1 MENIISKK
9 DSVMPFKIR
18 ENDYDFVD
26 PCPQEMKQVRGGQLP
41 CCPLHPTRC
50 GVAGANQ
57 RALRGLHRLEDA
69 DHGQAREEDGREA
82 LHTVSVKFIS
92 S

>member
-26 PCPQEMKQVRGGQLP
+26 PCPQEMKQVAVPAAMLS
-41 CCPLHPTRC
+41 LHPTCC
-50 GVAGANQ
+50 GFQVPISE
-57 RALRGLHRLEDA
+57 LSEVSIDWKMLTT
-69 DHGQAREEDGREA
+69 ARPEKKMDEK
-82 LHTVSVKFIS
+82 LYTQ
-92 S
+92 

>member
-26 PCPQEMKQVRGGQLP
+26 PCPQEMKQVMPGQGV
-41 CCPLHPTRC
+41 R
-50 GVAGANQ
+50 GVAPYTNI
-57 RALRGLHRLEDA
+57 LHAVVWQVPISELSEVSIDWKMLTT
-69 DHGQAREEDGREA
+69 ARPEKKMDEK
-82 LHTVSVKFIS
+82 LYTQ
-92 S
+92 

>member
-26 PCPQEMKQVRGGQLP
+26 PCPQEMKQVRGGHWP
-41 CCPLHPTRC
+41 APYILHAVVWQVPISELSEVSIDWKMLTT
-50 GVAGANQ
+50 
-57 RALRGLHRLEDA
+57 
-69 DHGQAREEDGREA
+69 ARPEKKMDEK
-82 LHTVSVKFIS
+82 LYTQ
-92 S
+92 

>member
-26 PCPQEMKQVRGGQLP
+26 PCPQEMKQVRGGHWP
-41 CCPLHPTRC
+41 AAYILHAVVWQVPISELSEVSIDWKMLTT
-50 GVAGANQ
+50 
-57 RALRGLHRLEDA
+57 
-69 DHGQAREEDGREA
+69 ARPEKKMDEK
-82 LHTVSVKFIS
+82 LYTQ
-92 S
+92 

>member
-18 ENDYDFVD
+18 ENEYDFVD

-50 GVAGANQ
+50 GVQ
-57 RALRGLHRLEDA
+57 VPISELSEVSIDWKMLTT
-69 DHGQAREEDGREA
+69 ARPEKKMDEK
-82 LHTVSVKFIS
+82 LYTQ
-92 S
+92 

>member
-26 PCPQEMKQVRGGQLP
+26 PCPQEMKQVRGGQGV
-41 CCPLHPTRC
+41 R
-50 GVAGANQ
+50 GVAPYTNI
-57 RALRGLHRLEDA
+57 LHAVVWQVPISELSEVSIDWKMLTT
-69 DHGQAREEDGREA
+69 ARPEKKMDEK
-82 LHTVSVKFIS
+82 LYTQ
-92 S
+92 